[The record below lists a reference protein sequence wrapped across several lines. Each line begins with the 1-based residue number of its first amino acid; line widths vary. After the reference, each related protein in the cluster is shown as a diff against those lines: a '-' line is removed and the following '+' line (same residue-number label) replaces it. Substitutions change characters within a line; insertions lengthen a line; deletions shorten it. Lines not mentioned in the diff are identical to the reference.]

1 MKPAIIIG
9 IVLIA
14 LAVVGFTLGGI
25 SFTHEKRIVDIGP
38 VKIDHQQTDT
48 LPITPLASTIAL
60 VAGIGLVVV
69 GMKSR

>member
-1 MKPAIIIG
+1 MKPAIVIG

-14 LAVVGFTLGGI
+14 LAVVGFALGGI
-25 SFTHEKRIVDIGP
+25 SFTHEKRIVDVGP